1 MKDRTIR
8 NPDGSMIIISDGEI
22 TFVPVDGK
30 EPVMKKKGFWG
41 KILAAVGISAFL
53 LCSVSHSTS
62 VMVTNNHRKNQ
73 LETYIVTST
82 WTPGGGVITGTKAFA
97 FQNTSADVDVSVER
111 IDLMSVTSGTV
122 TSGPMQFWIYTATQ
136 VTHGSSSN
144 SSIYSRQTPNVSTP
158 SYISYGINPTAV
170 LFEGKHDAQLPRYV
184 ALVNADETATVLPQP
199 LNPIMTM
206 SPQYDNVQILKAGTN
221 TALIIEQRQYG
232 ATDYTAGLIF
242 CRIVFTTR

>member
-8 NPDGSMIIISDGEI
+8 NPDGSMIIISDDEI
-22 TFVPVDGK
+22 IFVPVDGK

-53 LCSVSHSTS
+53 LCSVSHSAS
-62 VMVTNNHRKNQ
+62 VMMTNNHRKNQ
-73 LETYIVTST
+73 LETYVVTST

-97 FQNTSADVDVSVER
+97 FQNTSADIDVA
-111 IDLMSVTSGTV
+111 IDSIEFLSVTSGTV
-122 TSGPMQFWIYTATQ
+122 TSGPVQFWVYTATQ

-144 SSIYSRQTPNVSTP
+144 SSIYSRQTPNISTP

-170 LFEGKHDAQLPRYV
+170 LFEGKQNAQLPRFIV
-184 ALVNADETATVLPQP
+184 LVNADETSTVLPQP
-199 LNPIMTM
+199 LNPLATQSLPHDDVLM
-206 SPQYDNVQILKAGTN
+206 LKANTN
-221 TALIIEQRQYG
+221 MAIVIEQRQYG